1 MMKGIEG
8 AVMFRVLAIAIL
20 ALVMS
25 AQAHAAC
32 TQANLRGY
40 WRFMFDTGIATTQ
53 TPSRSLILSCV
64 LRIKN
69 DGTIVPVNCQAVNGT
84 GDEGGLIIAP
94 SNRKLIM
101 KQNCTI
107 VIGGNI
113 VFQNDFEL
121 KFENLNWYFNGANLS
136 ISENKQMMLG
146 WLSFNGTPAFS
157 VTALKRAAP

>member
-1 MMKGIEG
+1 
-8 AVMFRVLAIAIL
+8 MFRVLAIAIL

-32 TQANLRGY
+32 SQTDLRGH
-40 WRFMFDTGIATTQ
+40 WRFLFDTGIATSQ

-69 DGTIVPVNCQAVNGT
+69 DGAIVPVNCQTVNAT
-84 GDEGGLIIAP
+84 GDEGGLFIAP
-94 SNRKLIM
+94 SNRKLLM

-113 VFQNDFEL
+113 VFQNDFGL
-121 KFENLNWYFNGANLS
+121 KLGNVTHYFNGANLS
-136 ISENKQMMLG
+136 ISQNKQMMLG
-146 WLSFNGTPAFS
+146 WLSFNGTPAFA
-157 VTALKRAAP
+157 VTALKRATP

>member
-1 MMKGIEG
+1 MFKALSI
-8 AVMFRVLAIAIL
+8 AVS

-32 TQANLRGY
+32 TQTDLRGY
-40 WRFMFDTGIATTQ
+40 WRFLFDTGIATTQ

-69 DGTIVPVNCQAVNGT
+69 DGAIKPVNCQAVNGT
-84 GDEGGLIIAP
+84 GDEGGIIIAA
-94 SNRKLIM
+94 SNRKLLM
-101 KQNCTI
+101 RQNCTI

-113 VFQNDFEL
+113 VYQNDFEL
-121 KFENLNWYFNGANLS
+121 KFGSLNWYFNGANIS

-146 WLSFNGTPAFS
+146 WLSFNGMPAFA
-157 VTALKRAAP
+157 VTALNRAAP